1 MTEDEL
7 IREIQLKNQLSGLDG
22 TPVPE
27 YDPSDGMETVEELK
41 KYVRFLYASLQEKDR
56 ENLQIR
62 KEMSEIKEE
71 LKAANRRAD
80 EEAAGRKRL
89 FDKLEKFMDSQKS
102 DEDEKKKL
110 LRKIETLENRLKM
123 ANQALYGGG
132 KTCSDKYSGQENVGI
147 NDGRDDFDGTEGSL
161 PVGTPRPLSKEPSC
175 DSASKDESTDISTPN
190 DTQEEKEQQACYHGP
205 SRKGWTYIKEVIGDP
220 IVHKCVIPEGSKV
233 KKYKK
238 PRKVKTIVQRLEEHQ
253 FERVLVEFPDGTTKT
268 ITAPADEEG
277 KEILEELVPGTGIT
291 ATLLSYMIFNRYIM
305 ASPAYRESKNR
316 YPDMDWHT
324 CRQNLLNWED
334 KGAILLSKLL
344 PALKDMALD
353 EDANVNVDETW
364 YRYQTHFGHRKTYMW
379 CLVNRKAGI
388 VIFFYEDTVDKKG
401 KVHTGGRRR
410 AVLKEFLGDAKIKSL
425 QSDGYN
431 VYMYLDDDML
441 DIEHICCLAHV
452 HNKLQEAKKLGYKIV
467 DFFLA
472 QIKKLYKREKLYAS
486 NPDYYTPERI
496 KDARNDEYTND
507 IVNSMHVKLLEMIAK
522 GEHYYP
528 DKVWRALNFF
538 YNFWDRIFAYRND
551 GEYSIDNMAVERA
564 LRPLTVQRKNGL
576 FFCST
581 RGARNSGIYNSFIST
596 CQQKCRNFRDFFV
609 DYVRA
614 WNQGRRDFDNLIQL
628 AFAQGA

>member
-410 AVLKEFLGDAKIKSL
+410 EVLKDFLGDVKIKSL

-431 VYMYLDDDML
+431 VYMYLDDDMV

-452 HNKLQEAKKLGYKIV
+452 HNKMQEAKKLGYKIV

-496 KDARNDEYTND
+496 RDARNDKYTND
-507 IVNSMHVKLLEMIAK
+507 IVNSMHEKLLDLIAK
-522 GEHYYP
+522 GEHYFP
-528 DKVWRALNFF
+528 DKVWRALNYF
-538 YNFWDRIFAYRND
+538 YNFWNQIFAYRND

-564 LRPLTVQRKNGL
+564 IRPLTAQRKNGL

-614 WNQGRRDFDNLIQL
+614 WNQGRRDFGSLIQL
-628 AFAQGA
+628 AFAPGA